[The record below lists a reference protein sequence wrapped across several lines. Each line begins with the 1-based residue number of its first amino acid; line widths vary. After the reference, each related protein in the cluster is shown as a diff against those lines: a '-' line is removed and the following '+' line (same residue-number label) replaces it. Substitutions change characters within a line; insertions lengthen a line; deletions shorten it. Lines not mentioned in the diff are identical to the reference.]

1 MLRPF
6 TALSPSASKDSGGHR
21 VAQAPTRH
29 GHSPVSPQRWREG
42 GLESPEGWGRREEA
56 ASSWRRA
63 SCKAVAPREQLHLR
77 PAKALITTPSGSIRL
92 CVGRSVLSRRESRIS
107 GRQRV
112 RGAGLQAPRPGRA
125 LWSPVSSH
133 LGDPNWSPWD
143 RPSVARTPPATT
155 GPPVQWRSR
164 VFDRD
169 CACPLCLSQA
179 CACPPGG
186 PSECPLS
193 LRASLLLKP

>member
-1 MLRPF
+1 M
-6 TALSPSASKDSGGHR
+6 ALSRRKDGEGER
-21 VAQAPTRH
+21 RRQAP
-29 GHSPVSPQRWREG
+29 G
-42 GLESPEGWGRREEA
+42 EERLVKP
-56 ASSWRRA
+56 W
-63 SCKAVAPREQLHLR
+63 PREQLHLR

-92 CVGRSVLSRRESRIS
+92 CAGRSVLSRRESRIS

-112 RGAGLQAPRPGRA
+112 RGAGLQALRPGRA

-164 VFDRD
+164 VFDR
-169 CACPLCLSQA
+169 LCLSPVLVPGLRLSSRRA
-179 CACPPGG
+179 FGMSPVPP
-186 PSECPLS
+186 CLS
-193 LRASLLLKP
+193 LIEAMSGS